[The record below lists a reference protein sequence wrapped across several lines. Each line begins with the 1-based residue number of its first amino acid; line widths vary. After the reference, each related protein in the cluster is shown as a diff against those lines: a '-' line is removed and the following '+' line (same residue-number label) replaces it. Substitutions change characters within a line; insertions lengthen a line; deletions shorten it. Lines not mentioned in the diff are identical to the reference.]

1 MQSIQKRTNFNMI
14 CKTNSNSTFSRE
26 GQYVVAL
33 YLEKAVVSGFVT
45 KSRVRYGGKV
55 QHTVVTDRA
64 VQFLNEVRPAGT
76 TFLVEEEKLVL
87 AKGTDRK

>member
-1 MQSIQKRTNFNMI
+1 MQSTQKRTNFNMI

-45 KSRVRYGGKV
+45 GSRVRYGGKV

-64 VQFLNEVRPAGT
+64 VQFLDEVRPAGT
-76 TFLVEEEKLVL
+76 IFLVLEEKLVL

>member
-1 MQSIQKRTNFNMI
+1 MQTLQKRSNLNLI
-14 CKTNSNSTFSRE
+14 CKTNSNGNFCRE

-33 YLEKAVVSGFVT
+33 YLGEAVVSGLVT
-45 KSRVRYGGKV
+45 ESRVKYGGKV
-55 QHTVVTDRA
+55 QHAVVSDRA
-64 VQFLNEVRPAGT
+64 VQFLNEIRPAGV

>member
-1 MQSIQKRTNFNMI
+1 MQTLQKRSNLNLI
-14 CKTNSNSTFSRE
+14 CKTNSNGNFCRE

-33 YLEKAVVSGFVT
+33 YLGEAVVSGFVT
-45 KSRVRYGGKV
+45 GSRVRYGGKV

-64 VQFLNEVRPAGT
+64 VQFLDEVRPAGT
-76 TFLVEEEKLVL
+76 IFLVLEEKLVL

>member
-1 MQSIQKRTNFNMI
+1 MQSTQKRTNFNMI

-64 VQFLNEVRPAGT
+64 VQFLDEVRPAGT
-76 TFLVEEEKLVL
+76 IFLVLEEKLVL